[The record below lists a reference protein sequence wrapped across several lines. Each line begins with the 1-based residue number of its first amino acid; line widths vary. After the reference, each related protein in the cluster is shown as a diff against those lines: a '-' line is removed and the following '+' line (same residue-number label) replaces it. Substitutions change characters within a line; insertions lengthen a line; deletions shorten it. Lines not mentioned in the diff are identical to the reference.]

1 MPKFSPKTSKK
12 PAPKATLNV
21 DDPQIRYDLAKLAHN
36 HLFWADLYLKTL
48 RADAIRKPADMEL
61 RRYAAE
67 HGKAVAA
74 ALKDSRIQLK
84 RLKAAP

>member
-1 MPKFSPKTSKK
+1 MAKFTRKTPKK
-12 PAPKATLNV
+12 PAPKAMLNV

-67 HGKAVAA
+67 RGKVVAE
-74 ALKDSRIQLK
+74 ALKESRVQLN
-84 RLKAAP
+84 RLKATP